1 MTTEVEINKQLEGD
15 YNRFYAA
22 VFDGELPSDLIERFK
37 KALMA
42 LAPAATKYNTE
53 VIKKIISKRVNELS
67 VMDVGVVINAVFS
80 VPFGKVYE
88 NIESALDKNIELE
101 LIREKYN
108 KAVDEIKIKLSKKKV
123 TLMNIAG
130 IGNSAPFKLTKAE
143 A

>member
-42 LAPAATKYNTE
+42 LAPAATKYNSE
-53 VIKKIISKRVNELS
+53 VVKKIILKRVNELS
-67 VMDVGVVINAVFS
+67 VMDVGVIVNAVFA
-80 VPFGKVYE
+80 VPFEKVYN
-88 NIESALDKNIELE
+88 NIEEALDKNIELE
-101 LIREKYN
+101 LIRESYN
-108 KAVDEIKIKLSKKKV
+108 KAVEDIKVKLGKKKI

-130 IGNSAPFKLTKAE
+130 IGNSAPFILSKAE